1 MTMDPKEKEIL
12 KQIAAAIRQLSI
24 EAVQKA
30 NSGHPGLPLGCADIG
45 AYLYGKLLRH
55 HPKNPHW
62 INRDRFVLS
71 AGHGSM
77 FLYACLHLAGFGL
90 EKKELM
96 DFRQLHS
103 RTPGHPEYGE
113 TPAVESTTGPLGQ
126 GVGNAIGQ
134 ALALKILG
142 QTYNRPKETLFDAKV
157 FCLAG
162 DGCLM
167 EGVSQ
172 EACSFAGHL
181 GLDNFVL
188 IFDSNHV
195 TLDGPLSDSGSDDI
209 AMRFRSYGFDV
220 FEMDGHDL
228 ENIDTTFTKALH
240 DQKKPV
246 LIIANTTIGYGSPN
260 KAGSCK
266 AHGSPLGEEELA
278 LTKKALGL
286 FDEPFF
292 VPQEVY
298 TFFEKKLIHDG
309 QREEKWKS
317 VYATYEK
324 QYPKEYKELD
334 SMQKQVLD
342 SHLEKILKDIPI
354 KAPLALRA
362 ASQEV
367 LNVLAEHLPYLIGG
381 SADLSESDRTHIKQ
395 AKTISKHAFV
405 GKNIKYG
412 IREFAMATIASGL
425 FQSQLYVPFIG
436 TFLTFSDYMRN
447 AIRLACLGHY
457 HVIYQFTH
465 DSVFLGE
472 DGPTHQPVEQVMSLR
487 MIPNIH
493 VIRPA
498 DANEVKAAWFAAL
511 TYKKG
516 PTALILTRQNVP
528 DLKGTDVPFEQG
540 LMKGAYIV
548 KKEAHPLE
556 VTLIATGSEVSLAF
570 DVATS
575 LEQKGKGVRVVSMP
589 CMELFRKQKLEYQE
603 SVIPSKKH
611 LKVSIEAGVTHGFQ
625 EWIGTD
631 GIAIGIDQFGLSA
644 PMKAIQKEFGFTVE
658 SIVSK
663 IESKR

>member
-1 MTMDPKEKEIL
+1 MDATEKEIF
-12 KQIAAAIRQLSI
+12 KQIANTIRQLSI

-30 NSGHPGLPLGCADIG
+30 NSGHPGLPLGCADIA
-45 AYLYGKLLRH
+45 AYLYGKVLRH
-55 HPKNPHW
+55 HPKNPKW

-77 FLYACLHLAGFGL
+77 LLYSCLYLAGFGL
-90 EKKELM
+90 EKEELM
-96 DFRQLHS
+96 NFRQLHS

-113 TPAVESTTGPLGQ
+113 TPGVESTTGPLGQ
-126 GVGNAIGQ
+126 GIGNAIGQ
-134 ALALKILG
+134 ALAIKILE
-142 QTYNRPKETLFDAKV
+142 QTYNRKESTLFDAKV

-181 GLDNFVL
+181 GIDNFVL

-220 FEMDGHDL
+220 YEMNGHDL
-228 ENIDTTFTKALH
+228 VEIDATFTKALKN
-240 DQKKPV
+240 QTKPV
-246 LIIANTTIGYGSPN
+246 LIIAHTTIGYGSPN
-260 KAGSCK
+260 KAGTCK

-286 FDEPFF
+286 SSEPFF
-292 VPQEVY
+292 VPQEVTQFFSKKLVEDKKREEEWKKIY
-298 TFFEKKLIHDG
+298 AAYEKNYPVEFEKLKEMQTQAL
-309 QREEKWKS
+309 
-317 VYATYEK
+317 
-324 QYPKEYKELD
+324 PKNIE
-334 SMQKQVLD
+334 Q
-342 SHLEKILKDIPI
+342 ILQSLVI
-354 KAPLALRA
+354 KGPTSLRA

-367 LNVLAEHLPYLIGG
+367 ICELANHLPYLIGG

-395 AKTISKHAFV
+395 SPNITKGHFNA
-405 GKNIKYG
+405 KNIKYG
-412 IREFAMATIASGL
+412 IREFAMATIASGI
-425 FQSQLYVPFIG
+425 FQSQLFVPFIG

-487 MIPNIH
+487 LIPNIH

-498 DANEVKAAWFAAL
+498 DPNEVKAAWYAAL
-511 TYKKG
+511 TYKQG

-528 DLKGTDVPFEQG
+528 DLKGTAVPFSEGLMRGAYVCKKEQG
-540 LMKGAYIV
+540 ELK
-548 KKEAHPLE
+548 
-556 VTLIATGSEVSLAF
+556 VTILATGSEVSLAIEVSEALEKQG
-570 DVATS
+570 VAT
-575 LEQKGKGVRVVSMP
+575 RVISMP
-589 CMELFRKQKLEYQE
+589 CMELFRKQDKAYQE
-603 SVIPSKKH
+603 QVLSPKKGI
-611 LKVSIEAGVTHGFQ
+611 KVSIEAGVTHGFQ
-625 EWIGTD
+625 EWVGQD
-631 GIAIGIDQFGLSA
+631 GLTIGIDRFGISA

-658 SIVSK
+658 NIVRQITAK
-663 IESKR
+663 V